1 MRPVAL
7 MILFGLALSAPG
19 RAAVLTADQ
28 AVKLALQKN
37 TSVIGAEASVL
48 SARSGLWSA
57 YSEMVPNVSGTYD
70 LRNTKLNPKGDL
82 QTFQLGAQLLTF
94 RTRSSEETDR
104 SPSLIGSW
112 SILSLS
118 NWSNFSS
125 ARNAMTG
132 ARLNRQATRNDIAL
146 QARQLFYGVVRS
158 IRLSEA

>member
-1 MRPVAL
+1 MRSVAL
-7 MILFGLALSAPG
+7 LTLFGLLGPAGG

-57 YSEMVPNVSGTYD
+57 YAEMVPNVSGTYD
-70 LRNTKLNPKGDL
+70 VRNTKLNPKGDL
-82 QTFQLGAQLLTF
+82 QTFQHGAQLLTF

-104 SPSLIGSW
+104 SPSLVGSW

-118 NWSNFSS
+118 NLSNFSS
-125 ARNAMTG
+125 RSEEHTSE
-132 ARLNRQATRNDIAL
+132 LNSRFGT
-146 QARQLFYGVVRS
+146 
-158 IRLSEA
+158 